1 VNLMDELVD
10 LEQPIVIMANGK
22 EQYRG
27 RVPRTI
33 ETLLETL
40 KERRDREYLF
50 PARVEVVLP

>member
-1 VNLMDELVD
+1 
-10 LEQPIVIMANGK
+10 MANGK

-33 ETLLETL
+33 GALLETL

>member
-1 VNLMDELVD
+1 MNLKDGLVD

-27 RVPRTI
+27 RVLRTI
-33 ETLLETL
+33 GTLLDTL
-40 KERRDREYLF
+40 KGRRDPEYLF